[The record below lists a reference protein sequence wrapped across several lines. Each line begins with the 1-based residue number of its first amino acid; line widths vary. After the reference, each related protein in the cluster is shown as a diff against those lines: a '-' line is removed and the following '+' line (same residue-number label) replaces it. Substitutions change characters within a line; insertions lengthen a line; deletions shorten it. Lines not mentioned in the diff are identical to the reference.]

1 MPIYKRIN
9 GINRVTRQ
17 QLEELLKT
25 RDVEEIKFFKNYIFS
40 RNFLEKEYNIIE
52 HTWSH
57 GDKLYKLAHKYY
69 GDRNLF
75 WLIGLYNNKP
85 TDTHYQYGDTVL
97 IPADFLNFFNDVVK

>member
-9 GINRVTRQ
+9 AIKNVTRE
-17 QLEELLKT
+17 QLEELLES
-25 RDVEEIKFFKNYIFS
+25 RGVEKIKFYNNYVFS
-40 RNFLEKEYNIIE
+40 RDFLDKEYNIVE
-52 HTWSH
+52 HIWSH

-85 TDTHYQYGDTVL
+85 TDAHYRYGDVVF
-97 IPADFLNFFNDVVK
+97 IPKDFLNFFNDVVK